1 MAFPEALCKAMEMPL
16 ATDYRGFDLK
26 KDKAHKGRFEGSWYT
41 ILANLY
47 DLSRAEVEQRE
58 KKRQARRLKITVGIV
73 SGVILMLLGL
83 LVYALISRQEAIKQ
97 RGIAEKNEEIAKDQ
111 TTIAQEREREAK
123 QAAEAERKAKEGEK
137 RQREVAEE
145 RARIALS
152 RQAAA
157 HSLNRFDSSLDQSLL
172 LAAQAYAFN
181 PTAEARSALLKC
193 VHPARAT
200 AFLFG
205 HDAPVI
211 TVAYAPDGRTIASA
225 DIRGNVLVWK
235 TTQGIARQALP
246 LADRSPAL
254 SLCFCK
260 NGNQLVV
267 GQLNGRVS
275 FWDIAAKPPV
285 LGSEVRWRSGDQPR
299 KAVPIAIR
307 CLDDKG
313 RVAMVNTRGQIAVL
327 DAFKGEILWEGG
339 VDAGERSRYTGAIS
353 AAGDVVLASN
363 MGSISMWKVGDAKPL
378 WVRDMPEVKRENE
391 PFVLSAERA
400 LPELGWTVVE
410 KRGDPADVMPPVLV
424 EFVSSG
430 MVVVGTRERLRLLER
445 KSGEE
450 EELPEYFAEALRRIT
465 LRSFKTTGRI
475 SSYYTGGAPGSLIIP
490 TNEGVRR
497 VDLRSPYD
505 FEVKGRRAP
514 ALSSAFSPHGDSFAV
529 GYEDRVDRRVADS
542 IGNPSGTRGPVGATS
557 GQRAPSGP

>member
-1 MAFPEALCKAMEMPL
+1 MEADVHKPTFTNDAFISYSRKDREFAARLEKVLEDYKPPKELRVPQRRLEVFRDEADFTGTEYKEALENHLKGSAKMIVVCSLNARNSSYVNDEIRLFAEMRGASNIIPVLLSGIPNNEAKSGKEDNLAFPQALCELKEMPL
-16 ATDYRGFDLK
+16 ATDYRRFDPK
-26 KDKAHKGRFEGSWYT
+26 KDKVHKGIYEGAWYT

-47 DLSRAEVEQRE
+47 DLSRPEVEQRE

-73 SGVILMLLGL
+73 SGVILVLLGL

-193 VHPARAT
+193 VHPAPAT

-410 KRGDPADVMPPVLV
+410 KG
-424 EFVSSG
+424 E
-430 MVVVGTRERLRLLER
+430 TR
-445 KSGEE
+445 
-450 EELPEYFAEALRRIT
+450 PM
-465 LRSFKTTGRI
+465 
-475 SSYYTGGAPGSLIIP
+475 
-490 TNEGVRR
+490 
-497 VDLRSPYD
+497 
-505 FEVKGRRAP
+505 
-514 ALSSAFSPHGDSFAV
+514 
-529 GYEDRVDRRVADS
+529 
-542 IGNPSGTRGPVGATS
+542 
-557 GQRAPSGP
+557 